1 MPGSAWTEDERLR
14 RAFLEEGDELVQKL
28 GESLS
33 ALEADPGS
41 HDLVHE
47 VFRLTHSLKSES
59 ALMGHASLSGLA
71 HAMEDVLE
79 SVRGGELALAA
90 DVLEKLVAGADR
102 LALMMGEISRGER
115 DADSDPSDVVQ
126 DLRALIGSRRGTGD
140 EATDGPPARG
150 NGAGPHGGAAE
161 GVAPAE
167 PVFGAQEVSRLAE
180 ARERGESLFRVT
192 VTVATD
198 EPMKFARAFLV
209 FNNFEQSANVIRAI
223 PAMDGEPAD
232 DASYARTVFYLT
244 SAPDDETLRAAARVD
259 QIAMVETARLEFP
272 SAGSI
277 GRPLQEHYRAD
288 AGPIASDRGRGPGP
302 AGPPVEKTTIRVDA
316 RRLDDLWRFVAEL
329 VLHKSHVS
337 RLSDGVARGM
347 DADSI
352 REELM
357 VSSDSLEKISSGMQQ
372 AMRDTRS
379 IPISIIFSK
388 FPRLV
393 RDLSRKLGK
402 PVDLVMSGQETEI
415 DRSIVEALS
424 DPLTH
429 IIRNALDHGLEFPE
443 ERVRLGK
450 PERGRIAVSA
460 RRQGGTIVIELAD
473 DGRGLDTERIRQK
486 AIDLGIPDAASL
498 GEADLRELVFR
509 PGFSTK
515 EVVTD
520 LSGRGVGMDVVAT
533 RIRNDLRGT
542 VELAS
547 ETGKGTRVVLRLPF
561 TLTIV
566 NSLLVEDG
574 GHLYAIPL
582 GDLDSTSKVSAG
594 DIVLQEQGE
603 AGPWMEELIPLY
615 SIGGLL
621 GGERTPRE
629 EYFAVVL
636 RHGASRGLLV
646 VEELIEEREMVIRPI
661 DDLLN
666 TRRLFSGVS
675 VLDDGRLVFILDTS
689 FIRRDNF

>member
-1 MPGSAWTEDERLR
+1 MEDERLR
-14 RAFLEEGDELVQKL
+14 REFLEEGDELVQKL

-33 ALEADPGS
+33 ALETDPGS
-41 HDLVHE
+41 HELVHE

-59 ALMGHASLSGLA
+59 ALMGHESISGLA

-79 SVRGGELALAA
+79 MVRGGELAMSAV
-90 DVLEKLVAGADR
+90 VLEKLVAGADR
-102 LALMMGEISRGER
+102 LALILGAISRGEG
-115 DADSDPSDVVQ
+115 DAESEPTEVVR
-126 DLRALIGSRRGTGD
+126 DLRALIGS
-140 EATDGPPARG
+140 
-150 NGAGPHGGAAE
+150 HGGTQDTPP
-161 GVAPAE
+161 APAE
-167 PVFGAQEVSRLAE
+167 PGSTGAADGAEPAFGPQEVTRLEE
-180 ARERGESLFRVT
+180 ARDRGESLYRVT

-209 FNNFEQSANVIRAI
+209 FNNLEQSANVIRTI
-223 PAMDGEPAD
+223 PAMDGDPAE
-232 DASYARTVFYLT
+232 DASYGRTVFYLT
-244 SAPDDETLRAAARVD
+244 SIPDAETLRAAARVD
-259 QIAMVETARLEFP
+259 QIATVETTQLEYP
-272 SAGSI
+272 APGSS
-277 GRPLQEHYRAD
+277 GRALAEGPRAD
-288 AGPIASDRGRGPGP
+288 GASIAVEKAGGL
-302 AGPPVEKTTIRVDA
+302 AGPPVEKTTIRVDT
-316 RRLDDLWRFVAEL
+316 RRLDELWSFVAEL
-329 VLHKSHVS
+329 VLHKAHIS

-357 VSSDSLEKISSGMQQ
+357 QSSDSLDKISSGMQQ
-372 AMRDTRS
+372 AMRDTRM
-379 IPISIIFSK
+379 IPISIIFGK

-402 PVDLVMSGQETEI
+402 PVDLVVSGEETEI

-429 IIRNALDHGLEFPE
+429 IIRNSLDHGLEFPE

-460 RRQGGTIVIELAD
+460 RRQGGTIVIELGD

-486 AIDLGIPDAASL
+486 AIDLGIPNAASL
-498 GEADLRELVFR
+498 GEGDLRELVFL
-509 PGFSTK
+509 PGFSTRD
-515 EVVTD
+515 VVTD

-547 ETGKGTRVVLRLPF
+547 EAGKGTRVILRLPF
-561 TLTIV
+561 SLTIV

-582 GDLDSTSKVSAG
+582 SDLDSTSKVSAG
-594 DIVLQEQGE
+594 DISHLDEGE
-603 AGPWMEELIPLY
+603 TGPWNGEMIPLY

-621 GGERTPRE
+621 GGERKPRE

-636 RHGASRGLLV
+636 RHGSSRGLLA
-646 VEELIEEREMVIRPI
+646 VEELIEEREIVIRPI

-689 FIRRDNF
+689 FVRRDNF